1 MNKEQAKKLLPI
13 IEAIAKGETIQK
25 AFHENMEGG
34 VAEYYSENELW
45 HDLDLKYFD
54 VNDCD
59 TYRVKPEPKYRPF
72 KNAEECWNEM
82 LKHQPFGWVNTD
94 GVYNVITRIEDLD
107 DESVVMMNN
116 DDWTFETMEDIAT
129 FADGQPF
136 GILE

>member
-34 VAEYYSENELW
+34 VAKYYSEDELW

-82 LKHQPFGWVNTD
+82 LKHQPFGW
-94 GVYNVITRIEDLD
+94 IRIEEEAYVSINTVGETYLFLD
-107 DESVVMMNN
+107 KEGAPRHYDRLFRDV
-116 DDWTFETMEDIAT
+116 T

-136 GILE
+136 GVLG